1 MKCYDIGFIQTYIDG
16 ELSHDTRKEFTKHLD
31 TCKACQDLLV
41 EISKLDQ
48 WENVMLDEE
57 SAHSPQEIKIDV
69 EQAWKTFESRS
80 KLDNVSNINN
90 KKQQKKGIFTDMN
103 KKSKR
108 FIYTAVAAAGLF
120 TIAMI
125 PQVQV
130 AATNVASYFS
140 DAVTNDKVVNEGG
153 TDKNGVT
160 IDGMK
165 NGKYIPI
172 DEKITDQ
179 GITVHF
185 KELYIADSRISVHYR
200 MEKADGSLVP
210 FEFDTNGLDIK
221 SDGKINGQQEE
232 NPEYNTENGMFSQ
245 LSFIQGEDN
254 LPFELMSEGKK
265 LEHVGIRDK
274 DKPEGVVTF
283 VEGPEAKDAFKQP
296 LTLNVNINKIG
307 KASGS
312 WKDQIQIDTSH
323 LTSKKN

>member
-31 TCKACQDLLV
+31 TCEACQDLLV
-41 EISKLDQ
+41 EINKLNQ

-80 KLDNVSNINN
+80 KLDNVSNINH
-90 KKQQKKGIFTDMN
+90 KKQQKKGIFTNMN

-108 FIYTAVAAAGLF
+108 FMYTAVAAAGLF
-120 TIAMI
+120 TTAMI

-140 DAVTNDKVVNEGG
+140 DAITNDKVVNEGI
-153 TDKNGVT
+153 TDENGVT
-160 IDGMK
+160 QDMMK

-179 GITVHF
+179 GITVHL
-185 KELYIADSRISVHYR
+185 KELFIADSRISVHYR
-200 MEKADGSLVP
+200 MEKADGSLIP
-210 FEFDTNGLDIK
+210 FEFDTSGLDLE

-232 NPEYNTENGMFSQ
+232 NPEIKNDGR
-245 LSFIQGEDN
+245 LSFIHDSDDH
-254 LPFELMSEGKK
+254 LPFELVAAGKK
-265 LEHVGIRDK
+265 LDKIGIRDN
-274 DKPEGVVTF
+274 DRPEGVSTF
-283 VEGPEAKDAFKQP
+283 VITNEEKDVFKQP
-296 LTLNVNINKIG
+296 LTLDVNITRIG
-307 KASGS
+307 KVSGS
-312 WKDQIQIDTSH
+312 WKGQIQIDTSH

>member
-31 TCKACQDLLV
+31 TCEACQDLLV
-41 EISKLDQ
+41 EISKLNQ

-57 SAHSPQEIKIDV
+57 SVHSPQEIKIDV

-80 KLDNVSNINN
+80 KLDNVSNINH
-90 KKQQKKGIFTDMN
+90 KKQQKKEIFTNMN

-108 FIYTAVAAAGLF
+108 FMYTAVAAAGLF
-120 TIAMI
+120 TTAMI

-140 DAVTNDKVVNEGG
+140 DAITNDKVVNEGI
-153 TDKNGVT
+153 TDENGVT
-160 IDGMK
+160 QDMMN

-179 GITVHF
+179 GITVHL
-185 KELYIADSRISVHYR
+185 KELFIADSRISVHYR
-200 MEKADGSLVP
+200 MEKADGSLIP
-210 FEFDTNGLDIK
+210 FEFDTSGLDLE

-232 NPEYNTENGMFSQ
+232 NPEIKNEGR
-245 LSFIQGEDN
+245 LSFIHDSDDY
-254 LPFELMSEGKK
+254 LPFELVAAGKK
-265 LEHVGIRDK
+265 LDKIGIRDN
-274 DKPEGVVTF
+274 DKPEGVSTF
-283 VEGPEAKDAFKQP
+283 VITNEEKDVFKQP
-296 LTLNVNINKIG
+296 LTLDVNITRIG
-307 KASGS
+307 KVSGS
-312 WKDQIQIDTSH
+312 WKGQIQIDTSH

>member
-31 TCKACQDLLV
+31 TCEACQDLLG
-41 EISKLDQ
+41 EISKLNQ

-80 KLDNVSNINN
+80 KQDNVSNLNH
-90 KKQQKKGIFTDMN
+90 KKQQKKGIFTNMN

-108 FIYTAVAAAGLF
+108 FMYTAVAAAGLF
-120 TIAMI
+120 TTAMI

-140 DAVTNDKVVNEGG
+140 NAVTNDKVVNEGG
-153 TDKNGVT
+153 TDENGNK
-160 IDGMK
+160 IDGRK

-210 FEFDTNGLDIK
+210 YEFDTSGLELGN
-221 SDGKINGQQEE
+221 DGKVNQQQEE
-232 NPEYNTENGMFSQ
+232 NPELKNGEVI
-245 LSFIQGEDN
+245 SFIQDKDDR
-254 LPFELMSEGKK
+254 LPFELMVAGKK
-265 LEHVGIRDK
+265 LETGIRDK

-283 VEGPEAKDAFKQP
+283 VVNPEEKDAFKQP
-296 LTLNVNINKIG
+296 LTLNVNINRIG
-307 KASGS
+307 KVSGS
-312 WKDQIQIDTSH
+312 WKGEIQIDTSH
-323 LTSKKN
+323 LKNNTN